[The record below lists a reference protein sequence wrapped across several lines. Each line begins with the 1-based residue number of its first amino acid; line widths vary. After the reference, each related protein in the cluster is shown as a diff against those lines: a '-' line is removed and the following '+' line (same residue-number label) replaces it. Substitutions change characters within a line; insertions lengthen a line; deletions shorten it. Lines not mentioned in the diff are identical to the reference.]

1 MMHQETL
8 LYMYQ
13 QLDHKY
19 KHKPNW
25 IPAPITG
32 PSHVQKN
39 QIHIPA
45 GKVVLGA
52 NFDEI
57 EWGWDNE
64 FSKSQ
69 VSPTSVYQILREQEQ
84 APEKLF
90 LFLERRSSF
99 CLLLFG
105 V

>member
-13 QLDHKY
+13 QLDGKY

-32 PSHVQKN
+32 PSQVQKN

-45 GKVVLGA
+45 GKVTLGV

-69 VSPTSVYQILREQEQ
+69 VSHILNDSRTRTVR
-84 APEKLF
+84 KKNLT
-90 LFLERRSSF
+90 
-99 CLLLFG
+99 
-105 V
+105 